1 MKIGTRTQD
10 KRRADRAL
18 RRRREEAAR
27 GRDCAP
33 PAEGEPAPERPQAR
47 ERDAGGPQDKALY
60 VCRCGS
66 AFQAVVTASV
76 RCPHCGEPQAW

>member
-1 MKIGTRTQD
+1 MRLGTRTKQE
-10 KRRADRAL
+10 RRAAAGDR
-18 RRRREEAAR
+18 RP
-27 GRDCAP
+27 CTP
-33 PAEGEPAPERPQAR
+33 PVRPQGR